1 VVFIHDFNRSDY
13 QMALKYYDMI
23 EVLTEGQGIAALKKK
38 KEVPKE
44 DFYY

>member
-1 VVFIHDFNRSDY
+1 
-13 QMALKYYDMI
+13 MTLTAMI